1 MLSERD
7 IYKAVSD
14 TISDAYEWLMDDTNS
29 GRIEYILGANDVAR
43 ELIGVLRK
51 GENICKA
58 DGKSSSAPGAEV
70 K

>member
-1 MLSERD
+1 MLSEKD

-14 TISDAYEWLMDDTNS
+14 VIDVAYEWLTDDNS
-29 GRIEYILGANDVAR
+29 GRIEYVLGANDVAR

-51 GENICKA
+51 GENVCKT

>member
-1 MLSERD
+1 MINERD

-14 TISDAYEWLMDDTNS
+14 TISDAYEWLMDESNV

-51 GENICKA
+51 GENVCKT

>member
-7 IYKAVSD
+7 IYKTVSD
-14 TISDAYEWLMDDTNS
+14 LISDSYEWLMDDTNG

-43 ELIGVLRK
+43 ELIGILRK
-51 GENICKA
+51 NENLCKT
-58 DGKSSSAPGAEV
+58 DGKLSSAPGAEV

>member
-1 MLSERD
+1 MMLRERD

-14 TISDAYEWLMDDTNS
+14 TISDAYEWLMDDNS
-29 GRIEYILGANDVAR
+29 GRIEYVLGANDVAR
-43 ELIGVLRK
+43 ELIRILRK
-51 GENICKA
+51 NENLCKT